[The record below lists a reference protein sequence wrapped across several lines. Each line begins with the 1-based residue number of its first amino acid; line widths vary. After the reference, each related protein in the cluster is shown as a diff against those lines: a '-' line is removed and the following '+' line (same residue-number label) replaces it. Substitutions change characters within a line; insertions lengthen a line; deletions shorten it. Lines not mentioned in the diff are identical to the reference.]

1 MRVPLLVKVN
11 LVVLPVMIATLG
23 VAIVTLKRAA
33 DRTALEET
41 KQTARLIIAT
51 AQATYDYT
59 VEQVKPALEAKYEF
73 LAQSV
78 SSYAATET
86 IGRLGPEFH
95 EFRYHVAALN
105 PTNRRDLADPWEAR
119 VIRAFAADPA
129 RREVVEMRDVGG
141 GRFEYMAIPIRI
153 TNEGCLACHST
164 PDAAPK
170 LMTDS
175 YGRDSGFDWHLNDV
189 VAAQVVSVPVAI
201 AQQRAD
207 TLFGNVV
214 TILIG
219 AFVLTMLLVNGAIYV
234 VAGRH
239 ASPSAP
245 SASV

>member
-41 KQTARLIIAT
+41 KETARLIIAT

-59 VEQVKPALEAKYEF
+59 VEQVKPALEA
-73 LAQSV
+73 
-78 SSYAATET
+78 
-86 IGRLGPEFH
+86 I
-95 EFRYHVAALN
+95 
-105 PTNRRDLADPWEAR
+105 
-119 VIRAFAADPA
+119 
-129 RREVVEMRDVGG
+129 VEMRDVGG

-219 AFVLTMLLVNGAIYV
+219 AFVLTMLLVNAAIYI

-239 ASPSAP
+239 APPSAP